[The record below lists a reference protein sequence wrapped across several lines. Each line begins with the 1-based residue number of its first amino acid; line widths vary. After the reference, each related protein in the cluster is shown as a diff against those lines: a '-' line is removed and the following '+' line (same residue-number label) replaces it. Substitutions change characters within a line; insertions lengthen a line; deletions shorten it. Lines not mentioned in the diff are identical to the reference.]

1 MQPVAGGSA
10 VKLLVLAG
18 GFGTRLQSV
27 VAEVP
32 KALAPVGDVP
42 FLHLQIEQ
50 WKNQGL
56 KSFVFLLHHQADLII
71 EFLRNEQNGLLK
83 DCEVHWLDEPAPM
96 GTGGAVAYAVEQLS
110 LSGDFLITN
119 ADTWLGAGV
128 KEVWQIDSPAM
139 AVVKVGD
146 TGRYGNVQ
154 FDDKNLITAFHEK
167 STTTGTGWINAGLC
181 HLNAELFKNWN
192 HEPFSLEQI
201 SFPILAARHN
211 LKAVL
216 LQADFID
223 IGVPEDYFRFC
234 RWVKS
239 EKKGVM

>member
-1 MQPVAGGSA
+1 M
-10 VKLLVLAG
+10 KLLVLAG

-42 FLHLQIEQ
+42 FLHMQIEH

-71 EFLRNEQNGLLK
+71 DFLRNEQNGLLE
-83 DCEVHWLDEPAPM
+83 DCEVQWLVEPVPM
-96 GTGGAVAYAVEQLS
+96 GTGGAVAYAVEQLH
-110 LSGDFLITN
+110 LSGDFLVTN
-119 ADTWLGAGV
+119 ADTWIGIGI
-128 KEVWQIDSPAM
+128 KEVWQTDSPAM
-139 AVVKVGD
+139 AVIRVGEA
-146 TGRYGNVQ
+146 GRYGNVR

-167 STTTGTGWINAGLC
+167 STTAETGWINAGLC
-181 HLNAELFKNWN
+181 HLKAELFKDWD

-201 SFPILAARHN
+201 IFPALVTRGN
-211 LKAVL
+211 LKSVPL
-216 LQADFID
+216 ESNFID

-234 RWVKS
+234 RWVES